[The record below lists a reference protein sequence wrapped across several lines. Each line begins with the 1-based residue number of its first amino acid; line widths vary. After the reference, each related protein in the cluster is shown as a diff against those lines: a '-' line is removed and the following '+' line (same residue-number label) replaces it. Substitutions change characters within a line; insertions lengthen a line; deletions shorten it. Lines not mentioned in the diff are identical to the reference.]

1 MVKGEKMQGGATGG
15 GRNHSSPPHP
25 LRVAAYGDASVGNG
39 LGGQNPSPT
48 SLQVWGFGKATVAL
62 W

>member
-1 MVKGEKMQGGATGG
+1 MVKSEKMQGGATGG
-15 GRNHSSPPHP
+15 GTTHPPRP
-25 LRVAAYGDASVGNG
+25 PQVAAYGDASVGNG